1 MNQNPDGLFRTGLPE
16 FLWSTR
22 LFFASATLACLFSIA
37 VYLFM
42 LMVAEPEPV
51 SEVITAAAAAA
62 TAKVEAGSRYVSPMW
77 SIFVSNTIAAFT
89 ASFGTGVFSYVHNVL
104 GSELELRTKHRRYA
118 NISIKFDRAFTVLYK
133 LIRYVASL
141 CDSRFSRFEKQI
153 EPSETPSSSVW
164 RSCGYTKDDYRMFAY
179 LLPYTVPVLVLVV
192 NGMLTGILLAYF
204 VFNGALGGY
213 EILGWKGIAVGLFYT
228 LSYFVVSILPHGI
241 IELPVLFFAAAVGYR
256 FAVVQSDA
264 VLNDFLFEG
273 NDIESVNRDVSR
285 INSITGKYL
294 RSRYLRTVFSVVVVL
309 LLLAAYIEVYVT
321 PVVMENVMLAVE
333 RLMNGIF

>member
-1 MNQNPDGLFRTGLPE
+1 MNQNPEDPFRTGWPE
-16 FLWSTR
+16 FFWSTR
-22 LFFASATLACLFSIA
+22 LFVASATLACLFSIA
-37 VYLFM
+37 VYLI
-42 LMVAEPEPV
+42 MVICAEPEPV
-51 SEVITAAAAAA
+51 SEVIAATAVAA
-62 TAKVEAGSRYVSPMW
+62 TAKVEVGARYVSPMW
-77 SIFVSNTIAAFT
+77 SIFVFNTIAAFT

-133 LIRYVASL
+133 LIRRVAPL

-153 EPSETPSSSVW
+153 NPSETPLSVW
-164 RSCGYTKDDYRMFAY
+164 QSCGYTKDDYRMFAY

-192 NGMLTGILLAYF
+192 NGILTGILLAYF

-213 EILGWKGIAVGLFYT
+213 EILGLKGIAVGLFYN

-241 IELPVLFFAAAVGYR
+241 IELPVLFFAAAIGYR

-264 VLNDFLFEG
+264 VLNDALFEG
-273 NDIESVNRDVSR
+273 DDIGGVNRDVSR

-294 RSRYLRTVFSVVVVL
+294 RSRYLRTVFAAVVVL
-309 LLLAAYIEVYVT
+309 LLQAAYIEVYVT
-321 PVVMENVMLAVE
+321 PVVMEDAMLAVE
-333 RLMNGIF
+333 RVLDGIF